1 MKTKNEK
8 ITIRDN
14 LPPEEKQFFDTLD
27 ILIESFRYADV
38 KPRKI
43 IASRTYKFTIALLNE
58 LIEVKKIKEGKA

>member
-1 MKTKNEK
+1 MKTNNEK

-14 LPPEEKQFFDTLD
+14 LPAEEKQFFDTLD

-38 KPRKI
+38 KPRRI

-58 LIEVKKIKEGKA
+58 LVEMKKTAEDKA

>member
-1 MKTKNEK
+1 MKIKNEK

-27 ILIESFRYADV
+27 ILIESFRYSDV
-38 KPRKI
+38 ELCKI

-58 LIEVKKIKEGKA
+58 LVEMKKTA